1 MAEADRREDGEES
14 WEVRVEV
21 TMQVP
26 GQLYHQTK
34 RERGVERIISKA
46 LTINN
51 DYIIY
56 FGLWEHNSLQEWLV
70 GKRVVSLKMFQ

>member
-26 GQLYHQTK
+26 GQLHHQTE
-34 RERGVERIISKA
+34 RERSGEDN
-46 LTINN
+46 L
-51 DYIIY
+51 
-56 FGLWEHNSLQEWLV
+56 
-70 GKRVVSLKMFQ
+70 